1 VKITRISQQA
11 KQHNRYSIYVDSL
24 YSFSLSESALLASS
38 LVSGRELTVAD
49 VTAYKA
55 TSIDDKLYGRALR
68 YVAMRPRSTWEIEF
82 YMTRKEATT
91 EMIKLTVTKLTDIG
105 LLDDRKFATSFVHD
119 RQLLRPTSKR
129 KLSLELRKKHIAS
142 DIIDEVLRESVS
154 SDGTALQEIVDRK
167 RLQTKYQ
174 DDLKL
179 MQYLARQG
187 FSYGDIKSALRQDDE
202 Y

>member
-38 LVSGRELTVAD
+38 LVSGQELTVAD
-49 VTAYKA
+49 VAAYKA
-55 TSIDDKLYGRALR
+55 ASADDKLYGRALR

-82 YMTRKEATT
+82 YLTRKEATP

-105 LLDDRKFATSFVHD
+105 LLDDRKFAASFVHD

-187 FSYGDIKSALRQDDE
+187 FSYGDIKSSLRQDDE

>member
-38 LVSGRELTVAD
+38 LVSGQELTVAD
-49 VTAYKA
+49 VAAYKA
-55 TSIDDKLYGRALR
+55 ASADDKLYGRALR

-82 YMTRKEATT
+82 YLTRKEATP

-187 FSYGDIKSALRQDDE
+187 FSYGDIKSSLRQDDE